1 MTQALSIQNLSKRFG
16 SFAALDDV
24 SFDVERGS
32 LFGLLGPNGAG
43 KTTLFSIASGFLLAT
58 SGHAEVLGIDIR
70 NVSALRGRFSILPQ
84 DADFQSGIQ
93 VIDQLT
99 MFGRLA
105 GKSKEEAQRNA
116 MFELERVGLE
126 DVARVNAQS
135 LSHGMAKRVALA
147 QAFLGDPEVIILD
160 EPTAGLDPDNA
171 RKIRELVR
179 SMKGDKTV
187 LLSSHNLQEIQDLC
201 DTVVII
207 DKGKVR
213 FDADMSTITQSDNL
227 SRISLFGKLPDSVCE
242 TVNSLGVVSKVET
255 DLRDQETHLNVHF
268 SFGESD
274 TKETAM
280 RSVLETLLSG
290 GVVPRK
296 IVEGASLEQ
305 RFLEVTDGQFD
316 GASST

>member
-1 MTQALSIQNLSKRFG
+1 MELALSVQNLGKQFG
-16 SFAALDDV
+16 SFAALDAV
-24 SFDVERGS
+24 SFDVKQGS

-43 KTTLFSIASGFLLAT
+43 KTTLFSIVSGFLQAT
-58 SGHAEVLGIDIR
+58 TGHVEVLGIDIR

-84 DADFQSGIQ
+84 DAEFQSGIQ
-93 VIDQLT
+93 VLDQLI
-99 MFGRLA
+99 MFGRLN
-105 GKSKEEAQRNA
+105 GQSKQDAERSA
-116 MFELERVGLE
+116 MQELERVGLE
-126 DVARVNAQS
+126 DIAKVNAQS

-147 QAFLGDPEVIILD
+147 QSFLGDPDVIILD

-171 RKIRELVR
+171 RRIRELVR
-179 SMKGDKTV
+179 NMKGDKTV

-201 DTVVII
+201 DSVVILNQ
-207 DKGKVR
+207 GKVR

-227 SRISLFGKLPDSVCE
+227 SRISVFGDVGDDVGQAIDKLP
-242 TVNSLGVVSKVET
+242 VVARIET
-255 DLRDQETHLNVHF
+255 DIRGEDSSINVHF
-268 SFGESD
+268 TFGAND

-280 RSVLETLLSG
+280 KTVLETLLAHD
-290 GVVPRK
+290 VVPRK